1 MVSVRKRSTQVVA
14 ITLLL
19 VAVGG
24 LAVVG
29 PTLAQEDD
37 EDDEEE
43 PGSQIR
49 LVHGVADGPAVDVY
63 IDGERVLQEVD
74 PGEVIDYQEV
84 EPGNHSIVLV
94 AAEEPGGVVLDTR
107 VETEERGNYTIAA
120 TGQFEGGDGETE
132 PVALLDN
139 ATEVQSEFAAVRL
152 GHLVRGAPDVTVTL
166 NATGGV
172 VFEQV
177 PFGESTQY
185 KTIPEGEYTLDIR
198 ADGAEGDVIATVD
211 ADLSGGEATSLLA
224 IGAEDENETL
234 QVLQQTDPTGPEE
247 LSPDIVPQPNGDE
260 AAATDEED
268 AEADDTDEE
277 DAENETDGEP
287 LDINETDVTEAVT
300 DDEDTDEEDAADE
313 DAADA
318 TDGEAEDE
326 ADGEETGDE
335 TDESDEETETV
346 TPEE

>member
-1 MVSVRKRSTQVVA
+1 MVSARKRSTQVLA

-24 LAVVG
+24 LVVVG

-37 EDDEEE
+37 DEADEDEEE
-43 PGSQIR
+43 PGSQVR
-49 LVHGVADGPAVDVY
+49 LVHAVPDGPAVDVY

-84 EPGNHSIVLV
+84 EPGNHSFVLV

-107 VETEERGNYTIAA
+107 VETEERGNYTVAA

-177 PFGESTQY
+177 TFGEATQY

-198 ADGAEGDVIATVD
+198 ADGADGDVIATVD
-211 ADLSGGEATSLLA
+211 ADLAGGEATSLLA
-224 IGAEDENETL
+224 VGAEDENETL

-260 AAATDEED
+260 A
-268 AEADDTDEE
+268 DDTDDEE
-277 DAENETDGEP
+277 TAEDETDETVENETEDEP
-287 LDINETDVTEAVT
+287 IDINETDVTEEVT
-300 DDEDTDEEDAADE
+300 EE
-313 DAADA
+313 
-318 TDGEAEDE
+318 TGEAEDE
-326 ADGEETGDE
+326 ADEETDDE
-335 TDESDEETETV
+335 DDEAAEDEADEEDTETA
-346 TPEE
+346 TPEA

>member
-37 EDDEEE
+37 EDDDEEE
-43 PGSQIR
+43 PGSQFR
-49 LVHGVADGPAVDVY
+49 LVHAVADGPAVDVY

-177 PFGESTQY
+177 PFGEATQY

-198 ADGAEGDVIATVD
+198 ADGADGDVIATVD

-260 AAATDEED
+260 ADDTDEED
-268 AEADDTDEE
+268 AEADETDEE
-277 DAENETDGEP
+277 DTENETDGEP
-287 LDINETDVTEAVT
+287 IDINETDVTEEVT
-300 DDEDTDEEDAADE
+300 EDEDTDDEAEDEDTADEEADEGDAEDAADE
-313 DAADA
+313 
-318 TDGEAEDE
+318 
-326 ADGEETGDE
+326 
-335 TDESDEETETV
+335 TETV
-346 TPEE
+346 RHEE